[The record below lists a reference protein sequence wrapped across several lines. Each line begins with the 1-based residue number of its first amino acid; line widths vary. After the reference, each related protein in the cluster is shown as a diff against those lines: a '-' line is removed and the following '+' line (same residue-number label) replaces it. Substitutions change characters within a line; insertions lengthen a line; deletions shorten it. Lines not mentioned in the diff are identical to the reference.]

1 METNTK
7 EVINTFEYTPQGLVA
22 AKICAVDYNFT
33 TSPAAVFALEDGNY
47 TVVWIPP
54 KILGGKHEYV

>member
-7 EVINTFEYTPQGLVA
+7 EVIDTFEYTPQGLVA

-33 TSPAAVFALEDGNY
+33 TSPAAVFILEDGKY
-47 TVVWIPP
+47 TVVWTPP
-54 KILGGKHEYV
+54 KNIGGKPEYV